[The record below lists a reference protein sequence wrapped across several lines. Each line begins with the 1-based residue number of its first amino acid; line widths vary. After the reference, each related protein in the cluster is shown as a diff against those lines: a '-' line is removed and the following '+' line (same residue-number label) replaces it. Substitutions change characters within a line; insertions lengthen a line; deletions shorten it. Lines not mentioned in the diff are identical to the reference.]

1 MKCMLLFFTPLL
13 LIACKSN
20 EAPTANTSDAQI
32 IQFAKS
38 KHTDVFNTSFKAAL
52 DQYYAL
58 KDAFIAEKDG
68 AIDSA
73 ATKLIPLLDSIQ
85 LVEAGVDSNNLATA
99 KQSIIGLKAE
109 LNGLLGENKRDE
121 KRKAFEMLGEQFYL
135 LISTI
140 QYDSEVVYHQYCP
153 MAFNDKGAT
162 WLSNSADIRNPYLPK
177 TMLHC
182 GEVKDSIDLRT
193 KL

>member
-1 MKCMLLFFTPLL
+1 MLLVCTLL
-13 LIACKSN
+13 FMIACKSN
-20 EAPTANTSDAQI
+20 ETKTTETTAPESASI
-32 IQFAKS
+32 AKS
-38 KHTDVFNTSFKAAL
+38 KHGDAFNISFKAAL

-73 ATKLIPLLDSIQ
+73 ATKLMPLLDSISLQ
-85 LVEAGVDSNNLATA
+85 TASIDSNTLGKANEL
-99 KQSIIGLKAE
+99 ILGLKAE
-109 LNGLLGENKRDE
+109 LKGLLGENILDE
-121 KRKAFEMLGEQFYL
+121 KRKAFEVLGEQLYL
-135 LISTI
+135 LIDI
-140 QYDSEVVYHQYCP
+140 VQYDAEVVYHQYCP

-162 WLSNSADIRNPYLPK
+162 WLSNSSDIRNPYLPK

>member
-1 MKCMLLFFTPLL
+1 MLPVCTLLFM
-13 LIACKSN
+13 IACKSN
-20 EAPTANTSDAQI
+20 KTKTAETTAPESASI
-32 IQFAKS
+32 AKS
-38 KHTDVFNTSFKAAL
+38 KHSDVFNISFKAAL

-85 LVEAGVDSNNLATA
+85 LGEAGVDSNTLVAA
-99 KQSIIGLKAE
+99 KQSIAGLKAE
-109 LNGLLGENKRDE
+109 LKGLLGENKRDE
-121 KRKAFEMLGEQFYL
+121 KRKAFEMLGEQLYL
-135 LISTI
+135 LIRTI
-140 QYDSEVVYHQYCP
+140 QYDNEVVYHQFCP

-162 WLSNSADIRNPYLPK
+162 WLSNSSDIRNPYLPK

>member
-1 MKCMLLFFTPLL
+1 MLLVCTLL
-13 LIACKSN
+13 FMIACKSN
-20 EAPTANTSDAQI
+20 ETKTTETTAPESASI
-32 IQFAKS
+32 AKS
-38 KHTDVFNTSFKAAL
+38 KHGDAFNISFKAAL

-73 ATKLIPLLDSIQ
+73 ANKLMPLLDSISLQ
-85 LVEAGVDSNNLATA
+85 TASIDSNTLGKANEL
-99 KQSIIGLKAE
+99 ILGLKAE
-109 LNGLLGENKRDE
+109 LKGLLGENKRDE
-121 KRKAFEMLGEQFYL
+121 KRKAFEVLGEQLYL
-135 LISTI
+135 LIGTI
-140 QYDSEVVYHQYCP
+140 QYDNEVVYHQFCP

-162 WLSNSADIRNPYLPK
+162 WLSNSSDIRNPYLPK

>member
-1 MKCMLLFFTPLL
+1 MKYMLLFFTPLL

-38 KHTDVFNTSFKAAL
+38 KHTDAFNTSFKAAL

-85 LVEAGVDSNNLATA
+85 LVEAGVDSNNLVTA